1 MTPERER
8 EIRAA
13 CERTG
18 FDRIDPGDSP
28 GEMMRDLLDE
38 IDLLRSYF
46 RQESLARSRTVGAL
60 AEAREEMDR
69 LRRLPAI
76 ATCGKCG
83 WHRVTRVF
91 ADRLDYCGHPSA
103 RNGDVGNGEPPP
115 EWCPL
120 RGGER

>member
-1 MTPERER
+1 MTPDRER
-8 EIRAA
+8 KIRAA

-60 AEAREEMDR
+60 ADAREEIDR

-103 RNGDVGNGEPPP
+103 RNGDVGSVEPPP

-120 RGGER
+120 RGAR